1 MAFTRWV
8 RRVSEEQLLT
18 AAQKVVAQRYGVP
31 PPPRPAGADI
41 FWQKV
46 YAPIYHRLPW
56 KLRTRVMMR
65 MPGSH
70 RQTWTRRTPPAG
82 PAV

>member
-18 AAQKVVAQRYGVP
+18 AAQRVVAQRYGVA
-31 PPPRPAGADI
+31 PPPRPARLDI

>member
-1 MAFTRWV
+1 MAVSRWV
-8 RRVSEEQLLT
+8 RGVSERQLLT
-18 AAQKVVAQRYGVP
+18 AAQDVVARRYGVP
-31 PPPRPAGADI
+31 PPPRPRGVDV

-46 YAPIYHRLPW
+46 YAPLYHLLPW
-56 KLRTRVMMR
+56 RVRAKVMAR

-70 RQTWTRRTPPAG
+70 RRKWTARPSSGG